1 VAERLKDQASPY
13 LRSAAHQP
21 VDWYPWGPEAFE
33 RARRE
38 GKPILLD
45 IGAAWCHWC
54 HVIDRESYDDP
65 QVAAIINQHFIP
77 VKVDRDERPDVDAR
91 YQHAVQAIAG
101 QGGWP
106 LTAFLTPDG
115 RVFYGGTYFPPV
127 DQYGR
132 PSFTRLLR
140 HIAQYWEDHREEL
153 LRAAE
158 EVHQRLAPDLAAT
171 APGDLDPALV
181 DRAIEQVRRAYDP
194 QHGGFGRA
202 PKFPHPTTLE
212 LLIRRAY
219 RTGDTT
225 LTDMVV
231 RTLEQMGR
239 GGVYDQLGG
248 GFHRYSV
255 DARWIVPH
263 FEKML
268 YDNAPLLRVLVQAY
282 RLTQR
287 PFLAELARGTYRY
300 LATVLADR
308 DRGGFYA
315 SQDADVG
322 PHDDGDFYTWTLDE
336 VRAVLPDDEFRVAVL
351 HYDIGERG
359 EMQHDPRRNVL
370 HIARDP
376 DAIALLTGLPEE
388 RVVALLASARERL
401 AAARAQRPR
410 PAVDA
415 TVYAG
420 WNGMAVSACLEASI
434 GLGIAEARDLA
445 LRALDRTLEE
455 AYRPGVGVAHRVA
468 PAGPAHFG
476 LLDDQV
482 HVAAACLDAF
492 EVTGRARYLA
502 VARDLA
508 EVVLREHEHPSGGF
522 TDVARSVAEARAQD
536 EPVLAAVNKPVQ
548 DSPTPAANGVA
559 VLVLNRLSRLLDEPR
574 YRQAAE
580 RTLRAFA
587 GVLADFGLYASTA
600 VIALDDFL
608 REPAH
613 VVVVAAGRDGKGS
626 RAAAGPPAD
635 ALAAALHDRA
645 LRTFRPDKI
654 VTLVPS
660 DGNGA
665 VLPAPVRA
673 MVAAAATGTRA
684 YVCAGTACA
693 PPTADPDELAR
704 LIESFGRS

>member
-1 VAERLKDQASPY
+1 MAERLKDQASPY

-33 RARRE
+33 QARRE

-171 APGDLDPALV
+171 APGELDPTLV
-181 DRAIEQVRRAYDP
+181 DRAMEQVRRAYDP

-219 RTGDTT
+219 RTGDAT

-300 LATVLADR
+300 LTTVLADR
-308 DRGGFYA
+308 DRGG
-315 SQDADVG
+315 
-322 PHDDGDFYTWTLDE
+322 
-336 VRAVLPDDEFRVAVL
+336 
-351 HYDIGERG
+351 
-359 EMQHDPRRNVL
+359 
-370 HIARDP
+370 
-376 DAIALLTGLPEE
+376 
-388 RVVALLASARERL
+388 
-401 AAARAQRPR
+401 
-410 PAVDA
+410 
-415 TVYAG
+415 
-420 WNGMAVSACLEASI
+420 
-434 GLGIAEARDLA
+434 
-445 LRALDRTLEE
+445 
-455 AYRPGVGVAHRVA
+455 
-468 PAGPAHFG
+468 
-476 LLDDQV
+476 
-482 HVAAACLDAF
+482 
-492 EVTGRARYLA
+492 
-502 VARDLA
+502 
-508 EVVLREHEHPSGGF
+508 
-522 TDVARSVAEARAQD
+522 
-536 EPVLAAVNKPVQ
+536 
-548 DSPTPAANGVA
+548 
-559 VLVLNRLSRLLDEPR
+559 
-574 YRQAAE
+574 
-580 RTLRAFA
+580 
-587 GVLADFGLYASTA
+587 
-600 VIALDDFL
+600 
-608 REPAH
+608 
-613 VVVVAAGRDGKGS
+613 
-626 RAAAGPPAD
+626 
-635 ALAAALHDRA
+635 
-645 LRTFRPDKI
+645 
-654 VTLVPS
+654 
-660 DGNGA
+660 
-665 VLPAPVRA
+665 
-673 MVAAAATGTRA
+673 
-684 YVCAGTACA
+684 
-693 PPTADPDELAR
+693 
-704 LIESFGRS
+704 